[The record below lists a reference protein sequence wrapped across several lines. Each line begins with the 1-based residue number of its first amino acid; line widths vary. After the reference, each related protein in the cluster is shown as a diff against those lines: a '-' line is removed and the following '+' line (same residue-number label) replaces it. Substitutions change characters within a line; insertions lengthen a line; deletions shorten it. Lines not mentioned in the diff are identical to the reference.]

1 MLMKTRWILAAAAAL
16 SLALVSVPVLLRG
29 SRTADPARPAAAGC
43 SAPQG
48 KANLN
53 FKMKDMNGAT
63 VNLADYKGQVV
74 LLNFWA
80 TWCGPCKVEIPEFI
94 RAYAEYKDKG
104 FVILG
109 VSIDD
114 TAEQLREFA
123 ATWKMNYPVLL
134 LQEDFEEAYGPL
146 YAVPVS
152 VFIDRNGSICR
163 KHFGELKKE
172 HLERELKSLL

>member
-1 MLMKTRWILAAAAAL
+1 MRIQWIG
-16 SLALVSVPVLLRG
+16 ALVVALAIAGLTVPVVMRV
-29 SRTADPARPAAAGC
+29 SRADDSAPPSAKGC

-53 FKMKDMNGAT
+53 FKLKDMNGAT
-63 VNLADYKGQVV
+63 VNLADYKGKVV

-94 RAYAEYKDKG
+94 RAYAEHKDKG
-104 FVILG
+104 FAILG

-114 TAEQLREFA
+114 TAEQLRDFA
-123 ATWKMNYPVLL
+123 AKWNMNYPVLL

-152 VFIDRNGSICR
+152 VFIDRSGSICR

-172 HLERELKSLL
+172 QLERELESLL